1 LNITITRRLISYQK
15 SIITGDVTM
24 LLNNKQSVLIG
35 LVLFMTGLI
44 ASCQSIPPLATNS
57 APGISV
63 GITDD
68 LCPNLIVQVGQQVT
82 WTNQGRGEHVVLD
95 ITVEGESQ
103 FDSGILKP
111 GDNFM
116 FTFSLPE
123 SYTYACSEDGELS
136 GTITVNP

>member
-1 LNITITRRLISYQK
+1 
-15 SIITGDVTM
+15 M
-24 LLNNKQSVLIG
+24 LLNKRQSIFVG
-35 LVLFMTGLI
+35 LLLFMTVLLI
-44 ASCQSIPPLATNS
+44 SCQSTPPLATLA

-63 GITDD
+63 GIMDD

-82 WTNQGRGEHVVLD
+82 WTNQGRREYFVRD

-111 GDNFM
+111 GDNFAL
-116 FTFSLPE
+116 TFSQPE
-123 SYTYACSEDGELS
+123 SYTYACSDDGDLR